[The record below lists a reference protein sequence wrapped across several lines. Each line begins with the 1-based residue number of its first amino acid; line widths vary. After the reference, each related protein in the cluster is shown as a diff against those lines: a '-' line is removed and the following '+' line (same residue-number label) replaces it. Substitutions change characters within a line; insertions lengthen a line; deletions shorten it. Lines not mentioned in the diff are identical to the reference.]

1 VDAAD
6 ELVRAVEADDL
17 DGVREALRAGAP
29 PDTTAGDFFNT
40 TVLTSAAARGATE
53 VVELL
58 LSAGAAANPESFNEW
73 TPLRAAAEHGYAGV
87 VGLLLAAGVDANL
100 PSSGRSI
107 LMEAV
112 ASTRWWPK
120 PDCLEAVRLLLE
132 AGATVGPG
140 EDPALVMGVGLGA
153 PPAVVRLLLEMGAD
167 PDATRSDGA
176 PVVVVAA
183 KRRDAR
189 LVDALL
195 AGGAEVDAADKD
207 GRTALIHAVERGSDE
222 IVASLL
228 CAGANKDTK
237 ALDGSSAHD
246 LARAWDRQ
254 AVRFWMGEKSAGLE
268 LLSVPRTV
276 IIQRASAVRLLADQ
290 QQLEQLA
297 MVVEHALDDLGV
309 SQVHTLVGASP
320 EDAHRVSDRLRHAQ
334 QDHPQGGGLKQVEI
348 TGDEHQTIRGAL
360 FSLAKGPPMEMP
372 PGLTRVQMEDMF
384 EDFNEFYR

>member
-17 DGVREALRAGAP
+17 DGVREALRSGAA
-29 PDTTAGDFFNT
+29 PDATAGDFLKT
-40 TVLTSAAARGATE
+40 PVLTSAAARGATE

-58 LSAGAAANPESFNEW
+58 LNAGAAANPGSLNEW
-73 TPLRAAAEHGYAGV
+73 TPLREAATQGHAGV
-87 VGLLLAAGVDANL
+87 VGLLLAAGVDPNL
-100 PSSGRSI
+100 PSRDRSI

-112 ASTRWWPK
+112 VATRFWPK

-132 AGATVGPG
+132 AGATVRPG
-140 EDPALVMGVGLGA
+140 DDPAIVMAVASGSPPSTLG
-153 PPAVVRLLLEMGAD
+153 LLLEMGAD
-167 PDATRSDGA
+167 VNATRSDGA
-176 PVVVVAA
+176 PAIVIAA

-189 LVDALL
+189 LVDVLL

-207 GRTALIHAVERGSDE
+207 GRTALMHAVERGSDE

-254 AVRFWMGEKSAGLE
+254 AVRFWMGEKSVGLD
-268 LLSVPRTV
+268 LLNVPRTV
-276 IIQRASAVRLLADQ
+276 IIQRASAVRLLADH
-290 QQLEQLA
+290 QQLDQLA

-309 SQVHTLVGASP
+309 SQFHTLVGASA

-334 QDHPQGGGLKQVEI
+334 QDHPQGGNLKQVEI
-348 TGDEHQTIRGAL
+348 SRDEQQTIRGAL
-360 FSLAKGPPMEMP
+360 LNLAYGPPMEMP
-372 PGLTRVQMEDMF
+372 PGLTRVQMEDLF